1 VKTADQKLFVN
12 FQVSYAVQPYWFANM
27 MVLQTSWNIREIV
40 CLRPRI
46 T

>member
-12 FQVSYAVQPYWFANM
+12 FQASDAVQPNWFANVT
-27 MVLQTSWNIREIV
+27 VLQTSWNIREIV
-40 CLRPRI
+40 CLHPRI

>member
-12 FQVSYAVQPYWFANM
+12 FQVSDAVQPYWFVDM
-27 MVLQTSWNIREIV
+27 MVLQTSWNSREIV
-40 CLRPRI
+40 CFHPRI